1 MDFAWN
7 PSDEAYRAELRE
19 VVADHLPGDWW
30 DNYAPHGPSSPVV
43 MENAR
48 GFNAELARRDLV
60 VRHWPRDY
68 GGQDA
73 DAWKQIVI
81 SEEMWSLGEPRSS
94 LYLGANWAGPAIMK
108 FGTEAQKQKYLRAI
122 AEAKFLWCQG
132 FSEPEAGTDLGNMKT
147 RADPI
152 EDPVKGYGYTV
163 NGSKVWTSYA
173 GRADIMFLLARVG
186 GKGKGGVSCFLV
198 PTDTPGIDIRPIR
211 GVHSEWDFHE
221 VFFTD
226 AFVPADALLGEE
238 GNGWAIVQTIIHYE
252 RIGAARYEK
261 AARGLDHLVE
271 RLRERGLWEDPVC
284 RAECANAKAMVEAAR
299 LLTYLVIDGRAKDRD
314 PGADTY
320 LARYAMIEADH
331 AVANLA
337 AIWLPDLL
345 VDGADGHVRSQFNS
359 AITSGIAA
367 GAAEVQLNMV
377 SGRHLELPRGA

>member
-1 MDFAWN
+1 MDLAW
-7 PSDEAYRAELRE
+7 DGTDDAYRAELKAVIARN
-19 VVADHLPGDWW
+19 LPADWW
-30 DNYAPHGPSSPVV
+30 ENYAPHGPASPRI

-48 GFNAELARRDLV
+48 QFNAALAAEDLV
-60 VRHWPRDY
+60 VRHWPREY

-73 DAWKQIVI
+73 GAWKQIVI

-108 FGTEAQKQKYLRAI
+108 FGTEQQKQKWLRAI
-122 AEAKFLWCQG
+122 AEAKYLWCQG

-147 RADPI
+147 RADPFD
-152 EDPVKGYGYTV
+152 DPVLGPGYRI

-173 GRADIMFLLARVG
+173 ARADVMFLLARVG

-198 PTDTPGIDIRPIR
+198 PTDTPGMEIRPIR
-211 GVHSEWDFHE
+211 GVHSDWDFHE

-226 AFVPADALLGEE
+226 AFVPAEALLGEE

-261 AARGLDHLVE
+261 ASRSLDHLVSV
-271 RLRERGLWEDPVC
+271 LMERGLWDDPLC
-284 RAECANAKAMVEAAR
+284 RADCAAAKALTEAAR
-299 LLTYLVIDGRAKDRD
+299 LLTYRVIDGRAKDRD
-314 PGADTY
+314 PGAETY

-331 AVANLA
+331 AVAN
-337 AIWLPDLL
+337 ISSTWLPDLL
-345 VDGADGHVRSQFNS
+345 NDGVDGHARSQFNS
-359 AITSGIAA
+359 AITAGIAA

-377 SGRHLELPRGA
+377 SGRHLGLPRGA